1 MGINQVFCS
10 RGVEFVLFDVLEKAI
25 EKSRDLGASYIEAR
39 GESGFIEYIQMDDSR
54 INALTQRI
62 ERGVAIRALVD
73 GAWGFVTTGD
83 IDNLDK
89 AVSDA
94 ISMAKAAAPSRRE
107 PIELAEVKTYEDV
120 IKAKP
125 ERNPR
130 HVPIEEKIKYMTDMT
145 KVIRDYDPVSY
156 THLRAHE
163 T

>member
-1 MGINQVFCS
+1 M
-10 RGVEFVLFDVLEKAI
+10 FDVLEKAI

-83 IDNLDK
+83 IDNLNK

-94 ISMAKAAAPSRRE
+94 VSMAKGCHQS
-107 PIELAEVKTYEDV
+107 K
-120 IKAKP
+120 
-125 ERNPR
+125 
-130 HVPIEEKIKYMTDMT
+130 
-145 KVIRDYDPVSY
+145 S
-156 THLRAHE
+156 
-163 T
+163 

>member
-1 MGINQVFCS
+1 M
-10 RGVEFVLFDVLEKAI
+10 FDVLEKAI
-25 EKSRDLGASYIEAR
+25 ENSRDLGASYVEAR

-94 ISMAKAAAPSRRE
+94 ISMAKAAAPSRHE
-107 PIELAEVKTYEDV
+107 PIELADVKTHEEV
-120 IKAKP
+120 INFDKAKSIGLNVVSHN
-125 ERNPR
+125 EYATEWKVLREWLAKYMLQSTDK
-130 HVPIEEKIKYMTDMT
+130 HVIRFTISEKIK
-145 KVIRDYDPVSY
+145 KQ
-156 THLRAHE
+156 E
-163 T
+163 